1 MKPTR
6 FPEEVLTALGKSKGL
21 RIRAGTGTH
30 RFIGIWF
37 VVVEGRV
44 VVRSWSIKPTGWYR
58 KLLRHPQGAI
68 QLGKYEIP
76 IRAVPVK
83 GKGLRD
89 AVDRAYLERYSTPG
103 ALKYAEDLCQ
113 AKSRATTTELVPLKD
128 ED

>member
-1 MKPTR
+1 MKPIR
-6 FPEEVLTALGKSKGL
+6 FSEEVLTALEKSKGL

-58 KLLRHPQGAI
+58 KFLRDPRGAI
-68 QLGKYEIP
+68 QLGKSEIA
-76 IRAVPVK
+76 IRAVPVR
-83 GKGLRD
+83 GKTLRD
-89 AVDRAYLERYSTPG
+89 AVDQAYLERYSTPG
-103 ALKYAEDLCQ
+103 SLKYAKDLCQ
-113 AKSRATTTELVPLKD
+113 ARSEATTTELIPMKA

>member
-1 MKPTR
+1 MKPIR
-6 FPEEVLTALGKSKGL
+6 FSEEVLAALEKSKAL

-58 KLLRHPQGAI
+58 KLLSDPRGAL
-68 QLGKYEIP
+68 QLGKTEIA
-76 IRAVPVK
+76 IRAVPLK

-103 ALKYAEDLCQ
+103 ALKYAKDLCQ
-113 AKSRATTTELVPLKD
+113 AKSKATTTELIPLSL